1 MAEDT
6 SEIREAIEQTR
17 DEIGDTIQAIG
28 EKADVKARA
37 GEKLAE
43 SRDAIKGSA
52 ADAKD
57 KLGDVAQG
65 VGDSLSNA
73 TGPAVSAAAEWT
85 KSATHPSTQS
95 GRRRR
100 LAICLGLIAAV
111 AIMLARHF
119 RQHRG
124 QQ

>member
-6 SEIREAIEQTR
+6 SEILEAIEHTR

-52 ADAKD
+52 ADAKA

-65 VGDSLSNA
+65 VGDGISNA

-85 KSATHPSTQS
+85 KSATSPSTPS

-100 LAICLGLIAAV
+100 LAIGLGLIAAV
-111 AIMLARHF
+111 TIMLARHF

>member
-6 SEIREAIEQTR
+6 AEIREAIEQTR
-17 DEIGDTIQAIG
+17 EEIGDTIQAIG

-43 SRDAIKGSA
+43 GRDAIKGSA
-52 ADAKD
+52 TDAKA
-57 KLGDVAQG
+57 KLGDLAQG

-73 TGPAVSAAAEWT
+73 TGPALSTAAEWT
-85 KSATHPSTQS
+85 KSATYPPTPS

-100 LAICLGLIAAV
+100 LAIGLALIAAV
-111 AIMLARHF
+111 TIVLGRHF

-124 QQ
+124 Q